1 MLDPKYRLPPTTLGG
16 QYVFCVFLHGLN
28 TQCIQCI
35 FTLSHQAHNRHLAQL
50 EPLCCISI
58 TVSLFL

>member
-1 MLDPKYRLPPTTLGG
+1 MILGG

-35 FTLSHQAHNRHLAQL
+35 LTLSHQAHNRHLAQL